1 MKLERWAL
9 IAEIV
14 GGVAIVLSLIFV
26 GLQVRQ
32 SAEQTALNTDA
43 IRADAIQSLVDQIS
57 LQHTLMLENPQ
68 LAELRTRIFRGGD
81 FNSDME
87 RDQLDNFF
95 RLSFRH
101 GELAYR
107 MYELGIIDEADLI
120 SLGSYPR
127 VFSQTS
133 FGRPI
138 WEVYS
143 RILTPGYVEFVNAG
157 GPGDCPPQLAICE
170 YE

>member
-43 IRADAIQSLVDQIS
+43 IRADAIQSLVGQIS

-81 FNSDME
+81 FNNDAE
-87 RDQLDNFF
+87 RDQLQNFF
-95 RLSFRH
+95 QLSFRQ

-107 MYELGIIDEADLI
+107 LYELGIINEADLL
-120 SLGSYPR
+120 SLGSFPR
-127 VFSQTS
+127 VFSNTS

-138 WEVYS
+138 WEGYS
-143 RILTPGYVEFVNAG
+143 RILTPGYVEFVNAA
-157 GPGDCPPQLAICE
+157 GPVDCPPHVVICE